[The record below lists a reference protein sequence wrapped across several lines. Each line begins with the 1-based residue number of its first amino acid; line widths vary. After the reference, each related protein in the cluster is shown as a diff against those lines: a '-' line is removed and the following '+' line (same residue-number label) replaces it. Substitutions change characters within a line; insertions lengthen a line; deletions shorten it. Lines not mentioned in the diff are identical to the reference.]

1 MYNLNM
7 YTGKEIVAVNET
19 RGAATHKVVMD
30 VINPILDHGHI
41 VYMDNYFSSPLSSR
55 T

>member
-7 YTGKEIVAVNET
+7 YTGKETLAVNET
-19 RGAATHKVVMD
+19 RPAYPKKFPS
-30 VINPILDHGHI
+30 VILLSFHRICQE
-41 VYMDNYFSSPLSSR
+41 YSPPVSN